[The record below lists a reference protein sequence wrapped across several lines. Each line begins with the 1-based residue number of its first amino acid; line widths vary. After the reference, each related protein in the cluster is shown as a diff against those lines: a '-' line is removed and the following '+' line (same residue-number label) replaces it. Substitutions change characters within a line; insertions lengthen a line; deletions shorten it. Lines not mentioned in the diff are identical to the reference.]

1 MIRTALASLLLAL
14 ALPAQWL
21 GPSDI
26 YLHGKTRAEPVM
38 LEGKLYL
45 MLWHTNEGIRWEHYA
60 PGRPLQTRLIAR
72 AVYAFDSRPCAQLRT
87 CEGCATSI
95 VCNDDP
101 WPLHGWTL
109 DATATLLGARS
120 GLVSEA
126 RRPSE
131 PNPYHLHYGKF
142 TPCTGRTAP
151 DVFAVLFEVQ
161 IL

>member
-26 YLHGKTRAEPVM
+26 YLHRNTRAEPVM
-38 LEGKLYL
+38 LDGKLYL
-45 MLWHTNEGIRWEHYA
+45 MLWNTGGVEWEHYA
-60 PGRPLQTRLIAR
+60 PGRMLHTRLVAR
-72 AVYAFDSRPCAQLRT
+72 AVYAFDARACARLPPPS
-87 CEGCATSI
+87 ATSI

-101 WPLHGWTL
+101 WPLPGWTL
-109 DATATLLGARS
+109 DITGTLLGPRT

-126 RRPSE
+126 RRPTE
-131 PNPYHLHYGKF
+131 PNPYHLHYGVF
-142 TPCTGRTAP
+142 TPCTGKSAP
-151 DVFAVLFEVQ
+151 DMFAVLFEVQ